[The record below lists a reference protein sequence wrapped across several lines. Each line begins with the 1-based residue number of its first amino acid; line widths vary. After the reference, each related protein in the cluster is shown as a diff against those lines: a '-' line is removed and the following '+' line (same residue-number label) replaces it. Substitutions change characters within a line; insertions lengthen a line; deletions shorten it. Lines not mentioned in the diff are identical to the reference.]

1 MIAKR
6 CPHARLWSARLG
18 GSFVLLMALVKT
30 DARGDPFEYAWQ
42 ELAPG
47 VWAGIRADPFELPQE
62 GNTVFVVTDDGV
74 ILFDAGGSP
83 AMGQAI
89 VAKVRSVTDKPIREV
104 VLSHWHGDH
113 MRGLQSIVAAFPR
126 VRILAHPHARDR
138 IVETRERWLKRRMS
152 MVPNIRKAVG
162 EALGRNQDLGGRPL
176 IPPEKVWLEQGLA
189 GADRLDRE
197 NQATEYVIPTA
208 TFEHSLRLYAG
219 DREIDFLWLGP
230 AHTAGDVV
238 MWLPREKVVATGD
251 VVTSPIPLMPSP
263 YTADY
268 AKVLA
273 AIKALGFASLV
284 PGHGPVAHDTQYLDL
299 LSDTIQTIAGQ
310 MSASAGRGLSREEAV
325 AHADYTAVEPRFTHG
340 NPFLA
345 NRFEDYVR
353 VPLAEAAF
361 LAATGSLPDEAF

>member
-1 MIAKR
+1 
-6 CPHARLWSARLG
+6 
-18 GSFVLLMALVKT
+18 
-30 DARGDPFEYAWQ
+30 
-42 ELAPG
+42 

-126 VRILAHPHARDR
+126 TRVLAHPHARDR
-138 IVETRERWLKRRMS
+138 IVETRERWLKRRVS
-152 MVPNIRKAVG
+152 MVPNIRKAVCG
-162 EALGRNQDLGGRPL
+162 ALGRNQDLGGRPL
-176 IPPEKVWLEQGLA
+176 IPEERAWLEQGLA

-208 TFEHSLRLYAG
+208 TFEHALRLYAG
-219 DREIDFLWLGP
+219 SREIDFLWLGK

-238 MWLPREKVVATGD
+238 MWLPREKIVATGD

-263 YTADY
+263 YTVDY
-268 AKVLA
+268 PKVLG

-284 PGHGPVAHDTQYLDL
+284 PGHGPVAHDAQYLDL
-299 LSDTIQTIAGQ
+299 LSETIRTIAGQ
-310 MSASAGRGLSREEAV
+310 MSDSAARGLSREDAV
-325 AHADYTAVEPRFTHG
+325 AKADYTTVEPRFTHG
-340 NPFLA
+340 DPFLA

-353 VPLAEAAF
+353 APLADAAF
-361 LAATGSLPDEAF
+361 QAAAGSLPDEAF